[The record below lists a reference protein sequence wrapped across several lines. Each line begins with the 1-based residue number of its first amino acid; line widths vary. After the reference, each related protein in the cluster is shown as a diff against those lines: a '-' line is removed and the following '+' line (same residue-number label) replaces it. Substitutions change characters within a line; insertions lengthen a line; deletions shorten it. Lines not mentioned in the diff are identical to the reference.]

1 MSLPLRHLARDIV
14 IYGSGDVLLRA
25 TAFITMP
32 IYTRV
37 FAVADYGTLSF
48 VLTVTGLLSGI
59 LTLGG
64 DSAYGRFF
72 FEAKTDDERQLVTS
86 SMFGFLMVW
95 SVAVIMLCLPFVA
108 RFSQWS
114 FGTTQHELLF
124 TLALLAAPL
133 TIINLLCGQIL
144 RNQFRAQLF
153 TVLNVVSTLLTIGLA
168 LVGVVILNLG
178 LAGVLA
184 GTLFAAA
191 LVLPIRLWTVRAMLR
206 PIFSAQILR
215 SMLAFG
221 LPFVPVTLAVWV
233 FASSDRL
240 VLAKLSTLDQVGIF
254 AVAASVAS
262 ILGLL
267 NSAVGQAWS
276 PHAFRVYVEQPAEAP
291 AFYGRIMTY
300 ILVGFGFACVG
311 ITAFAPELLTV
322 VATPEFYPAAV
333 AVGPLA
339 LGFMASASV
348 QITAVGISLTKQ
360 TKYLAIFTWIAALL
374 NLALNLLLVPR
385 WGMMGS
391 SWATALTYLFLTVAY
406 ALATQRLWPVRYE
419 RRRAVSAIALTVIFT
434 VGAMYLP
441 ALPLVEGIVLKSIY
455 CLVFVALLAGFQAV
469 DRREWLALASLLP
482 PKVRPL
488 LT

>member
-1 MSLPLRHLARDIV
+1 M
-14 IYGSGDVLLRA
+14 
-25 TAFITMP
+25 
-32 IYTRV
+32 
-37 FAVADYGTLSF
+37 
-48 VLTVTGLLSGI
+48 
-59 LTLGG
+59 
-64 DSAYGRFF
+64 
-72 FEAKTDDERQLVTS
+72 
-86 SMFGFLMVW
+86 
-95 SVAVIMLCLPFVA
+95 
-108 RFSQWS
+108 
-114 FGTTQHELLF
+114 
-124 TLALLAAPL
+124 
-133 TIINLLCGQIL
+133 
-144 RNQFRAQLF
+144 
-153 TVLNVVSTLLTIGLA
+153 
-168 LVGVVILNLG
+168 
-178 LAGVLA
+178 LA
-184 GTLFAAA
+184 GTLLAAA

-206 PIFSAQILR
+206 PVFSAQVVR
-215 SMLAFG
+215 GMLAFG
-221 LPFVPVTLAVWV
+221 LPIVPASLAIWV

-267 NSAVGQAWS
+267 NGAIGQAWS

-300 ILVGFGFACVG
+300 ILVGFGLASVG

-322 VATPEFYPAAV
+322 VATPQFYPAAV

-360 TKYLAIFTWIAALL
+360 TKYLALFTWIAALL

-385 WGMMGS
+385 WGVMGS
-391 SWATALTYLFLTVAY
+391 SWATAMTYLFLTVAY
-406 ALATQRLWPVRYE
+406 ALATQRLWPVLYE
-419 RRRAVSAIALTVIFT
+419 KRRAISAIALAAIFT

-441 ALPLVEGIVLKSIY
+441 ALPLMEGIVLKSIY
-455 CLVFVALLAGFQAV
+455 CLIFVALLAGFQAV

-482 PKVRPL
+482 SKVRPL